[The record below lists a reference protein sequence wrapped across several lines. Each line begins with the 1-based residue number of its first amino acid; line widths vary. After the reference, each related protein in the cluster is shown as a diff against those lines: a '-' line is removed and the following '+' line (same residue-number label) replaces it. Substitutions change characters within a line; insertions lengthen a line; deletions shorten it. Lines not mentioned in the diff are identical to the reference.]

1 MYSISMFCYNRF
13 NQKGDITMEITTTQE
28 LLEEKIFNYLS
39 EDFLNSLKETDLDED
54 EKHANVILSRKRT
67 AENAKNIANIVFKA
81 FE

>member
-1 MYSISMFCYNRF
+1 
-13 NQKGDITMEITTTQE
+13 MEITTTQE

>member
-1 MYSISMFCYNRF
+1 MFCYNRF
-13 NQKGDITMEITTTQE
+13 NQKRDITMEITTTQE

>member
-13 NQKGDITMEITTTQE
+13 NQKRDITMEITTTQE

>member
-1 MYSISMFCYNRF
+1 
-13 NQKGDITMEITTTQE
+13 MEITTTQE

-67 AENAKNIANIVFKA
+67 AENAKNIANVVFKA

>member
-1 MYSISMFCYNRF
+1 M
-13 NQKGDITMEITTTQE
+13 KITTTQE